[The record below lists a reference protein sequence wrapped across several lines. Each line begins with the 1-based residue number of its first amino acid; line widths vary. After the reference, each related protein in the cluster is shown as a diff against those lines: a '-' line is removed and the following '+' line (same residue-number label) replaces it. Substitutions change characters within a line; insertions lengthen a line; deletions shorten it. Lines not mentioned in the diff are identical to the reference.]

1 MMATKALATSSKR
14 ASASAGPLNWKLSV
28 RIWTLSGC
36 NGNITMDQTQTFIY
50 IKLSLALSEASVTQQ
65 FRFELI
71 QPFMK
76 HLRSEGYCELLIVV
90 VCCCHIY
97 WVLVQLCLE
106 TAHGWWHTL
115 GWQQACEHALPFQL
129 LKGGNLSGVL
139 VIAAAWDMGMATSHL
154 QLPRFSSTGWTFG
167 TEVSWCHLSQFAI
180 FIKKQSMKFTCS
192 GKHNTIHGV
201 RACTRQYA
209 ATNQTSCAWPDHDL
223 LVLHFH
229 ITWGHKFKAP
239 AKFP

>member
-1 MMATKALATSSKR
+1 MA
-14 ASASAGPLNWKLSV
+14 
-28 RIWTLSGC
+28 
-36 NGNITMDQTQTFIY
+36 ITMDQTQTFIY

-76 HLRSEGYCELLIVV
+76 HLRSEGYCELLKLLIVV

-106 TAHGWWHTL
+106 TKLTDDDTPWVGSKLASTL
-115 GWQQACEHALPFQL
+115 CHFNFWKEATCQKSRWLRQL
-129 LKGGNLSGVL
+129 G
-139 VIAAAWDMGMATSHL
+139 DMGMAGCGYVSHTCSCL
-154 QLPRFSSTGWTFG
+154 VFVHRMDLFG
-167 TEVSWCHLSQFAI
+167 TRRCHDVTFLRFA
-180 FIKKQSMKFTCS
+180 MKFTCSGCS

-209 ATNQTSCAWPDHDL
+209 AMLATNQTSCAWPDHDL